1 MRKRVISTLLCMLMI
16 AGVITAAMP
25 SASAAIDWN
34 CNYVYISY
42 YGQVVDSITFNGV
55 TVQSLYAP
63 RNQVSNY
70 DSDTTLCC
78 AAFVKRFYENVFG
91 VGVYNLFDG
100 ATPCI
105 SYGGGSFSETSSPV
119 VGDIARGPNHWAI
132 VKAVSGNTI
141 TLIEQN
147 AWSSDYTKAAVGRRI
162 IEPESTY
169 TYFHYSGNT
178 SSSAWYDS
186 LSPVN
191 LGDVFYGV
199 ILNTACWKPI
209 GCSDSNNVELQT
221 ETGVDSQQW
230 RFERQSDNSYKIMS
244 SKNGQCLDLYNFIT
258 DNLNNIGLCGDNG
271 TNAQRWY
278 IYQKDNG
285 YVFAS
290 KCSRNSVMD
299 LCFNNTSD
307 GTNIQIYQY
316 NGSTAQIFSI
326 YKEYDVQIFAP
337 SLSAPIIND
346 TEVTFN
352 WSGVYGE
359 SGYKLNIQKKVDAGE
374 EAYSD
379 TINTPANITTAKT
392 ELSPGKYEAYVE
404 TYNYFEK
411 RTSAVVSFTV
421 SQHFSGDANCDGKVN
436 LLDGVLAQKVSLQIA
451 ELSEQGIANADMN
464 GDGKITILDAI
475 LIQKKALSL

>member
-1 MRKRVISTLLCMLMI
+1 MRKRIISTLLCMLMI

-91 VGVYNLFDG
+91 VGVYNLFEG

-191 LGDVFYGV
+191 LGDDFYAAIIKNSSWINIGNVNGNVQLIDASKTPAGADMWHFKRQGDGSYV
-199 ILNTACWKPI
+199 IFNCLDGNALDVTGAGTTNGTNI
-209 GCSDSNNVELQT
+209 GTYPYWGHDAQKWYIYGRWSGEYIFRPKLCDKVLDVTGNNDTIGTNVELWTYNNSGAQQLAIWKVDGVGSSVLSVTPGSSNT
-221 ETGVDSQQW
+221 ETKFTWTAASNATHYSLRIRKGSPGNTQAYKDVW
-230 RFERQSDNSYKIMS
+230 GTTETSYSIV
-244 SKNGQCLDLYNFIT
+244 LP
-258 DNLNNIGLCGDNG
+258 
-271 TNAQRWY
+271 A
-278 IYQKDNG
+278 G
-285 YVFAS
+285 Y
-290 KCSRNSVMD
+290 
-299 LCFNNTSD
+299 
-307 GTNIQIYQY
+307 Y
-316 NGSTAQIFSI
+316 
-326 YKEYDVQIFAP
+326 
-337 SLSAPIIND
+337 
-346 TEVTFN
+346 EV
-352 WSGVYGE
+352 Y
-359 SGYKLNIQKKVDAGE
+359 VDA
-374 EAYSD
+374 ANSFSYLAS
-379 TINTPANITTAKT
+379 NT
-392 ELSPGKYEAYVE
+392 
-404 TYNYFEK
+404 
-411 RTSAVVSFTV
+411 VSFTV
-421 SQHFSGDANCDGKVN
+421 KESVQGDANCDGKVN
-436 LLDGVLAQKVSLQIA
+436 LLDGVLAQKVSLQMTT
-451 ELSEQGIANADMN
+451 LSEQGIANADMN

>member
-91 VGVYNLFDG
+91 VGVYNLFGG

-191 LGDVFYGV
+191 LGDDFYAC
-199 ILNTACWKPI
+199 IINTAAWKHLTN
-209 GCSDSNNVELQT
+209 DTYNVSMRT
-221 ETGVDSQQW
+221 STGGGASQVW
-230 RFERQSDNSYKIMS
+230 RFQRQSDGSYKITS
-244 SKNGQCLDLYNFIT
+244 CLDGNVLDDHNFGTT
-258 DNLNNIGLCGDNG
+258 DG
-271 TNAQRWY
+271 TNVAVAGSNDSTAQRWY
-278 IYQKDNG
+278 IYGQSAEYYLRAKCGALVLDING
-285 YVFAS
+285 AS
-290 KCSRNSVMD
+290 TEDGANAQMWTK
-299 LCFNNTSD
+299 NN
-307 GTNIQIYQY
+307 
-316 NGSTAQIFSI
+316 STAQKFQIWKLDGVGSSVLSVTPGSSNTETKFTWTAASNATRYSLRIRKGSPGNTEAYKDVWGTTETSYSI
-326 YKEYDVQIFAP
+326 VLPAGYY
-337 SLSAPIIND
+337 
-346 TEVTFN
+346 EV
-352 WSGVYGE
+352 Y
-359 SGYKLNIQKKVDAGE
+359 VDASNSFSYL
-374 EAYSD
+374 AS
-379 TINTPANITTAKT
+379 NT
-392 ELSPGKYEAYVE
+392 
-404 TYNYFEK
+404 
-411 RTSAVVSFTV
+411 VSFTV
-421 SQHFSGDANCDGKVN
+421 KESVQGDANCDGKVN

-464 GDGKITILDAI
+464 GDGKITLFDAI
-475 LIQKKALSL
+475 AIQKKALSL